1 MNTRSFKKA
10 LSWKVISTTLALGI
24 GYVLTGSTAVAV
36 GIAALHIPLSIVLYM
51 AHEAFWDRIPK

>member
-1 MNTRSFKKA
+1 MKYRSFKKA
-10 LSWKVISTTLALGI
+10 LSWKFISTGLALFI
-24 GYVLTGSTAVAV
+24 GYILTGSYSVAI